1 MTKKK
6 HLEVYSDELVRS
18 SNNYHQL
25 HVAIAFLIEVFTD
38 AENDMNTALEEL
50 SKTAGHKRE
59 PYKLVSDELVREQ
72 IDLLK
77 TMQESEGSNLRRLLQ
92 KESAFDLVFED
103 QYPMV
108 TGYPDWINDLFPY
121 FQPQDVMR
129 NISAEGGTVIRIF
142 GDDFLAVPTSVH
154 ESFIQVW
161 WPVAG
166 QVEEPGYLKKVADRV
181 WESFGLER

>member
-59 PYKLVSDELVREQ
+59 PYKVVSDELCSGQ
-72 IDLLK
+72 LIPD
-77 TMQESEGSNLRRLLQ
+77 SILRFS
-92 KESAFDLVFED
+92 SAA
-103 QYPMV
+103 
-108 TGYPDWINDLFPY
+108 TGEMPPLN
-121 FQPQDVMR
+121 
-129 NISAEGGTVIRIF
+129 A
-142 GDDFLAVPTSVH
+142 
-154 ESFIQVW
+154 
-161 WPVAG
+161 
-166 QVEEPGYLKKVADRV
+166 
-181 WESFGLER
+181 